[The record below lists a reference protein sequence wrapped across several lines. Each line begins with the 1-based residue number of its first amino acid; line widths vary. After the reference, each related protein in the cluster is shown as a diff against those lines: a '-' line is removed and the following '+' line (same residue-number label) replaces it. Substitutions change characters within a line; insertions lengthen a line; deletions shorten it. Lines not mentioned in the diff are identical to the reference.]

1 MLMSPLMTLSHPLNV
16 EIHFDGEKA
25 EAALKQGGVKP
36 SNRTSNR
43 TTVKEQNPID
53 FSKTNRAND
62 QSSLVD

>member
-1 MLMSPLMTLSHPLNV
+1 MLLSLLTTLSHPLNV
-16 EIHFDGEKA
+16 EIHFDGEQA
-25 EAALKQGGVKP
+25 EAPLKQGGVKP

-53 FSKTNRAND
+53 FLKTDRAND

>member
-1 MLMSPLMTLSHPLNV
+1 MLMSLLTTLSHPLNV
-16 EIHFDGEKA
+16 EIHFDGEPA
-25 EAALKQGGVKP
+25 EAPLKQGGVKP

-53 FSKTNRAND
+53 FSKTYRVND

>member
-1 MLMSPLMTLSHPLNV
+1 MLMSLLTTLSHPLNV
-16 EIHFDGEKA
+16 EIHFDGEQA
-25 EAALKQGGVKP
+25 EAPLKQLGVKP

-53 FSKTNRAND
+53 FSKTYRAND

>member
-1 MLMSPLMTLSHPLNV
+1 MLMSLLMTLSHSLNV

-25 EAALKQGGVKP
+25 EAPLKQGGVKP

-53 FSKTNRAND
+53 FSKPDRAND

>member
-1 MLMSPLMTLSHPLNV
+1 MLMSLLMTLSHPLNV

-25 EAALKQGGVKP
+25 EAPLKQGGVKP

-43 TTVKEQNPID
+43 TAVKEQNPID
-53 FSKTNRAND
+53 FSKPDRAND

>member
-1 MLMSPLMTLSHPLNV
+1 MLLSLLTTLSHPLNV

-25 EAALKQGGVKP
+25 EAPLKQGGVKP

-53 FSKTNRAND
+53 FSKLDRAND

>member
-1 MLMSPLMTLSHPLNV
+1 MLLSLLTTLSHPLNV

-25 EAALKQGGVKP
+25 EAPLKQGGVKP

-43 TTVKEQNPID
+43 TTDKEQNPID
-53 FSKTNRAND
+53 FLENDRAND

>member
-1 MLMSPLMTLSHPLNV
+1 MLMSLLTTLSHPLNV
-16 EIHFDGEKA
+16 EIHFDGEQA
-25 EAALKQGGVKP
+25 EAPLKQEGVKP

-53 FSKTNRAND
+53 FSKPDRAND